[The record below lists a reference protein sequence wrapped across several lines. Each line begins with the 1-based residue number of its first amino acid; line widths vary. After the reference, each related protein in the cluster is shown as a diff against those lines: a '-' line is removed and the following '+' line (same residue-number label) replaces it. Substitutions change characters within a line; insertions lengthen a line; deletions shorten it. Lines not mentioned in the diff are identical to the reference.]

1 MFGVKRN
8 AAVSGL
14 YQASELK
21 AKLFSKELE
30 ILRLRAESEFNKVL
44 DELLRIKDNNNRL
57 RESGLMDKL
66 EQEKSKWNS
75 DQLRDV
81 EQRIEQVDL
90 LVKDCSL
97 YVDNIQSQLY
107 ADNHEGFGKLGNAE
121 LEEQLET
128 LSFSK
133 VLYSSASEYFYNSK
147 EFELYSENTP
157 NTAFLHY
164 LKDQITALYDN
175 RAA

>member
-1 MFGVKRN
+1 
-8 AAVSGL
+8 
-14 YQASELK
+14 
-21 AKLFSKELE
+21 
-30 ILRLRAESEFNKVL
+30 LRAESEFNKVL

-107 ADNHEGFGKLGNAE
+107 ADNHEGFGKL
-121 LEEQLET
+121 
-128 LSFSK
+128 
-133 VLYSSASEYFYNSK
+133 
-147 EFELYSENTP
+147 
-157 NTAFLHY
+157 
-164 LKDQITALYDN
+164 
-175 RAA
+175 

>member
-66 EQEKSKWNS
+66 
-75 DQLRDV
+75 
-81 EQRIEQVDL
+81 
-90 LVKDCSL
+90 
-97 YVDNIQSQLY
+97 
-107 ADNHEGFGKLGNAE
+107 
-121 LEEQLET
+121 
-128 LSFSK
+128 
-133 VLYSSASEYFYNSK
+133 
-147 EFELYSENTP
+147 
-157 NTAFLHY
+157 
-164 LKDQITALYDN
+164 
-175 RAA
+175 